1 MGNCEPGTLDEDHI
15 PEQYFG
21 HLNDQLLISCGAQA
35 SQKKPFMGS
44 SSLWGPQVTGAAAP
58 ASKALPQTWLG
69 TLRES
74 RHPLRLKSSHWAHC
88 PHMPILLLKRDENEH
103 QNT

>member
-1 MGNCEPGTLDEDHI
+1 M
-15 PEQYFG
+15 
-21 HLNDQLLISCGAQA
+21 NDQLLISCGAQA
-35 SQKKPFMGS
+35 SQKNPFMGS

-58 ASKALPQTWLG
+58 ASQALPQAWLG

-74 RHPLRLKSSHWAHC
+74 RHPLDSRALTGPTDR

-103 QNT
+103 QNTEFLRAWALGGAGVSW